1 MHKQLTPVAAALA
14 LLGLLAG
21 APAQAAD
28 NQCAACH
35 ANVAKDHAGA
45 AHKDLACTTCH
56 TGTEAHLKDM
66 KSVRP
71 STWTRPSAAP
81 ATSSS
86 TSPPS

>member
-1 MHKQLTPVAAALA
+1 MHKQLTPSPLRLRFSVFSRALPPRRPTISA
-14 LLGLLAG
+14 Q
-21 APAQAAD
+21 PATPTSPRS
-28 NQCAACH
+28 C
-35 ANVAKDHAGA
+35 GA

-66 KSVRP
+66 KKRP
-71 STWTRPSAAP
+71 AVNMDRPSAAP